1 MNPPSKFRAGLLLAI
16 LFVAAVIVIAREHRP
31 SFLRPGLRLYAYVST
46 ADNAVSVVDLVKLA
60 TVAHVPV
67 GGAISAMREHPTRAE
82 VWGVSSSGGFAW
94 VLDSRT
100 SQIVARV
107 PVGALPY
114 SMDFSPDGRRL
125 YVPASGNN
133 TLTAIDCS
141 TRQVVAQSA
150 TGKQPVAARISPDG
164 KLILVLN
171 KKDATAGI
179 YDAATLQLRGTT
191 INVIP
196 DPEDATILN
205 DNSAAFILSRTQR
218 RLSVIDL
225 RKGLLLTNLELAGIP
240 SQMILKP
247 DGGEL
252 YVVSPESHG
261 LQAINTWTHEVGDY
275 LVLGSAP
282 TRGALLAD
290 TGELFVSD
298 AASGNVTPVDVTY
311 RRVNRPIP
319 AGQVPGALRFDPG
332 DKARLLLVVSQ
343 GSGDLSIIRVASDRA
358 SGLLT
363 MIPVGEQPREL
374 AVKLF

>member
-1 MNPPSKFRAGLLLAI
+1 
-16 LFVAAVIVIAREHRP
+16 
-31 SFLRPGLRLYAYVST
+31 
-46 ADNAVSVVDLVKLA
+46 
-60 TVAHVPV
+60 
-67 GGAISAMREHPTRAE
+67 
-82 VWGVSSSGGFAW
+82 
-94 VLDSRT
+94 
-100 SQIVARV
+100 
-107 PVGALPY
+107 
-114 SMDFSPDGRRL
+114 
-125 YVPASGNN
+125 
-133 TLTAIDCS
+133 
-141 TRQVVAQSA
+141 
-150 TGKQPVAARISPDG
+150 
-164 KLILVLN
+164 LILVLN

-179 YDAATLQLRGTT
+179 YDAATLQLRGTVS
-191 INVIP
+191 VIP
-196 DPEDATILN
+196 EPEDAIILD

-252 YVVSPESHG
+252 YVLSPESHG

-275 LVLGSAP
+275 VVLGSAP

-290 TGELFVSD
+290 TSELFVSD

-319 AGQVPGALRFDPG
+319 AGQIPGALRFDPG